1 MRTPAH
7 SLGSTEPFLHMF
19 FSIIRRTTFLE
30 TYHSLNINSRRSVS
44 AARETSPSSTSLER
58 AGSTRGG
65 RTGRSARG
73 LSTGTTER
81 ARRRRALTAERT
93 GGRGTLATN
102 GAGRRSATGETRRRS
117 TLTSEARR
125 ATAGKARGRS
135 ALATKGTRGERATN
149 GAGWRGALGRAAA
162 RAGRATLVA
171 LSAMS
176 ALVGGSLGGG
186 TLVLLELAA
195 LDLLLGFRGSVIRGL
210 ALLVAAVA
218 AVAAVVA
225 VTLLRGAGGRSTLGE
240 TGGGGTS
247 REAGGRSTTGEAGGR
262 STTGEAGRRGT
273 TREAR
278 RRSATLPTKAARG
291 RGAIGGS
298 GGNSA
303 SERAGRRSTAEA
315 TRRSSGRR
323 RATLSEGSRDL
334 DLTLLVVLR
343 ATGRSSTGDGHRGEC
358 LTASGSISRIT
369 VSTMLTEATRATG
382 GSRSGRARRRGVLE
396 GRSTGGLNTSLC
408 GSLLAE
414 DGQGGGVAQDT
425 GDGKCG
431 ELHLVNWV
439 YGWEGKVTD
448 N

>member
-1 MRTPAH
+1 M
-7 SLGSTEPFLHMF
+7 
-19 FSIIRRTTFLE
+19 
-30 TYHSLNINSRRSVS
+30 S

-58 AGSTRGG
+58 AGSTGG
-65 RTGRSARG
+65 GSIRRSARG

-93 GGRGTLATN
+93 GGRGALATN

-125 ATAGKARGRS
+125 ATAGKPRGRR
-135 ALATKGTRGERATN
+135 ALATKRTRGERATN
-149 GAGWRGALGRAAA
+149 GAGGRGALGRAAA

-171 LSAMS
+171 LSTVS
-176 ALVGGSLGGG
+176 ALVGGSLGGR

-195 LDLLLGFRGSVIRGL
+195 LDLLLGFRGSVVRGL

-247 REAGGRSTTGEAGGR
+247 REAGGRSTTGETGGR
-262 STTGEAGRRGT
+262 STA
-273 TREAR
+273 REAR
-278 RRSATLPTKAARG
+278 GGSATLTTKAARG
-291 RGAIGGS
+291 RGAVGES

-303 SERAGRRSTAEA
+303 SKRAGRRGTAEA
-315 TRRSSGRR
+315 TRRSSGGS
-323 RATLSEGSRDL
+323 RATLSEGGRDL

-396 GRSTGGLNTSLC
+396 GRSTGGLHTSLC

-439 YGWEGKVTD
+439 YGWEGQVTD